1 MKRLSTKIFR
11 NIMLV
16 TTVMS
21 LAMLVLLVTVVYH
34 IFSDEYTES
43 LQKDVALISDAVYI
57 GGAALLEDS
66 EFVHRVTLVDADG
79 TVIFDS
85 DRELTQLDN
94 HLEMEEISEAMS
106 TGSGY
111 SERYSDTI
119 EKKTVNIAVKLN
131 SGMVLRIS
139 DTHFTPFT
147 VIANSFWAIVAV
159 FVIEMGI
166 SMLLALKVSKS
177 ITAPINR
184 LDLEARNGN
193 EVYTELTPLVEKI
206 KNQNDQIT
214 KQMTDLKAEHKKQ
227 DALRSE
233 FTANVS
239 HELKTP
245 LTSISGYAELIKTGI
260 AREQDVERFAGKI
273 YDESQRLVT
282 LVGDIIKLSQLDG
295 REIPVKAERIDL
307 YELCEAVISQL
318 ELAAREN
325 NITFNLKGE
334 HLCITA
340 AEQIV
345 EEIIFNLCDNAV
357 KYNRKN
363 GTVTV
368 SLKQCIDG
376 IELSVKDT
384 GIGIPAD
391 ELDRIFERFYR
402 VDKSHS
408 KEIGGTGL
416 GLSIVKHGVAFL
428 GASVSVESE
437 QGKGTVIRIV
447 F

>member
-1 MKRLSTKIFR
+1 
-11 NIMLV
+11 MLV
-16 TTVMS
+16 STLMS
-21 LAMLVLLVTVVYH
+21 LAVLTLLVTVVYH
-34 IFSDEYTES
+34 IFSDQYKDS
-43 LQKDVALISDAVYI
+43 LQKDAALISNAVDI
-57 GGAALLEDS
+57 GGVELLETK
-66 EFVHRVTLVDADG
+66 EFAHRVTVVDADG
-79 TVIFDS
+79 TVVFDS
-85 DRELTQLDN
+85 KYDLSDLDN
-94 HLEMEEISEAMS
+94 HFDREEIAEAISE
-106 TGSGY
+106 GNGY

-119 EKKTVNIAVKLN
+119 DEKTVNIAVKLQD
-131 SGMVLRIS
+131 GRVLRIS
-139 DTHFTPFT
+139 DTQFTPFT
-147 VIANSFWAIVAV
+147 VIKNSFWVILAIFAV
-159 FVIEMGI
+159 ETAI
-166 SMLLALKVSKS
+166 SMLLAFKVSKS

-184 LDLEARNGN
+184 LDLENPQGN
-193 EVYTELTPLVEKI
+193 EVYAELTPLVDKI
-206 KNQNDQIT
+206 KNQNSQIS
-214 KQMTDLKAEHKKQ
+214 QQLADLKAEHEKQ
-227 DALRSE
+227 DGMRRD

-260 AREQDVERFAGKI
+260 AKEQDVERFAGKI

-295 REIPVKAERIDL
+295 KDLPVRVETIDL

-318 ELAAREN
+318 EMAAKEM
-325 NITFNLKGE
+325 NITFVLKGE
-334 HLCITA
+334 HLHITA

-357 KYNRKN
+357 KYNRQD

-368 SLKQCIDG
+368 GLKQCVDG

-384 GIGIPAD
+384 GLGIPAD

-416 GLSIVKHGVAFL
+416 GLSIVKHGAAFL
-428 GASVSVESE
+428 GASVTVESE
-437 QGKGTVIRIV
+437 LGKGTVIRIV

>member
-1 MKRLSTKIFR
+1 
-11 NIMLV
+11 MLV
-16 TTVMS
+16 STLMS
-21 LAMLVLLVTVVYH
+21 LAVLTLLVTVVYH
-34 IFSDEYTES
+34 IFSDQYKDS
-43 LQKDVALISDAVYI
+43 LQKDAALISNAVDI
-57 GGAALLEDS
+57 GGVELLETK
-66 EFVHRVTLVDADG
+66 EFAHRVTVVDADG
-79 TVIFDS
+79 TVVFDS
-85 DRELTQLDN
+85 KYDLSDLDN
-94 HLEMEEISEAMS
+94 HFDREEIAEAISE
-106 TGSGY
+106 GNGY

-119 EKKTVNIAVKLN
+119 DEKTVNIAVKLQD
-131 SGMVLRIS
+131 GRVLRIS
-139 DTHFTPFT
+139 DTQFTPFT
-147 VIANSFWAIVAV
+147 VIKNSFWVILAIFAV
-159 FVIEMGI
+159 ETAI
-166 SMLLALKVSKS
+166 SMLLAFKVSKS

-184 LDLEARNGN
+184 LDLENPQGN
-193 EVYTELTPLVEKI
+193 EVYAELTPLVDKI
-206 KNQNDQIT
+206 KNQNSQIS
-214 KQMTDLKAEHKKQ
+214 QQLADLKAEHEKQ
-227 DALRSE
+227 DGMRRD

-260 AREQDVERFAGKI
+260 AKEQDVERFAGKI

-295 REIPVKAERIDL
+295 KDLPVRVETIDL
-307 YELCEAVISQL
+307 YELCEAVILQL
-318 ELAAREN
+318 EMAAKEM
-325 NITFNLKGE
+325 NITFVLKGE
-334 HLCITA
+334 HLHITA

-357 KYNRKN
+357 KYNRQD

-368 SLKQCIDG
+368 GLKQCVDG

-416 GLSIVKHGVAFL
+416 GLSIVKHGAAFL
-428 GASVSVESE
+428 GASVTVESE
-437 QGKGTVIRIV
+437 LGKGTVIRIV

>member
-1 MKRLSTKIFR
+1 
-11 NIMLV
+11 MLV
-16 TTVMS
+16 STLMS
-21 LAMLVLLVTVVYH
+21 LAVLTLLVTVVYH
-34 IFSDEYTES
+34 IFSDQYKDS
-43 LQKDVALISDAVYI
+43 LQKDAALISNAVDI
-57 GGAALLEDS
+57 GGVELLETK
-66 EFVHRVTLVDADG
+66 EFAHRVTVVDADG
-79 TVIFDS
+79 TVVFDS
-85 DRELTQLDN
+85 KYDLSDLDN
-94 HLEMEEISEAMS
+94 HFDREEIAEAISE
-106 TGSGY
+106 GNGY

-119 EKKTVNIAVKLN
+119 DEKTVNIAVKLQD
-131 SGMVLRIS
+131 GRVLRIS
-139 DTHFTPFT
+139 DTQFTPFT
-147 VIANSFWAIVAV
+147 VIKNSFWVILAIFAV
-159 FVIEMGI
+159 ETAI
-166 SMLLALKVSKS
+166 SMLLAFKVSKS

-184 LDLEARNGN
+184 LDLENPQGN
-193 EVYTELTPLVEKI
+193 EVYAELTPLVDKI
-206 KNQNDQIT
+206 KNQNSQIS
-214 KQMTDLKAEHKKQ
+214 QQLADLKAEHEKQ
-227 DALRSE
+227 DGMRRD

-260 AREQDVERFAGKI
+260 AKEQDVERFAGKI

-295 REIPVKAERIDL
+295 KDLPVRVETIDL

-318 ELAAREN
+318 EMAAKEM
-325 NITFNLKGE
+325 NITFVLKGE
-334 HLCITA
+334 HLHITA

-357 KYNRKN
+357 KYNRQD

-368 SLKQCIDG
+368 GLKQCVDG

-416 GLSIVKHGVAFL
+416 GLSIVKHGAAFL
-428 GASVSVESE
+428 GASVTVESE
-437 QGKGTVIRIV
+437 LGKGTVIRIV